1 MSTDEDHLQLL
12 SIFHYVLA
20 GLAALFSLFPIVH
33 LLLGIGIVSGTFPPK
48 AGADAMPAFLGWF
61 FIALASLFILC
72 GLALALCLVVAGR
85 YLVQRRGYVFCLIVA
100 AFSCFAPPFGTV
112 LGVFTIVV
120 LMRPSV
126 KELFG
131 QRVPAVPAG
140 QDAAI

>member
-1 MSTDEDHLQLL
+1 MSADEDHLRLL

-33 LLLGIGIVSGTFPPK
+33 LLIGFGIVSGTFPPN
-48 AGADAMPAFLGWF
+48 AGAEAAPAFLGWF
-61 FIALASLFILC
+61 FIALASVFILC
-72 GLALALCLVVAGR
+72 GMALAFCLLLAGR
-85 YLVQRRGYVFCLIVA
+85 YLVQHRGYVFCLIVA

-112 LGVFTIVV
+112 LGVFTIIV

-131 QRVPAVPAG
+131 QGVSAVPTG
-140 QDAAI
+140 QGATT